1 MDSIKGATCTT
12 NNEDKSV
19 AVLNNEDKSVAVP
32 LRETSSRQVRKL
44 SSVQRYQEPTLDAL
58 CHESEIFDFSVQL
71 EPDNCVEQLK
81 SIAAPML
88 ISDFS
93 SEKLYSETISKAL
106 DGIQD
111 PEFYSQLQNTV
122 QYEIL
127 LSMLY
132 QPASDTF
139 SIHFLNSQAQ
149 IDSVLMASI
158 YSQHDYQN
166 RAIKNKA
173 LYLFT
178 EGRFELLNTLIQK
191 GLNLTNLS

>member
-1 MDSIKGATCTT
+1 MDSTTGTTGTTGPT

-19 AVLNNEDKSVAVP
+19 AVL

-93 SEKLYSETISKAL
+93 SEK
-106 DGIQD
+106 
-111 PEFYSQLQNTV
+111 P
-122 QYEIL
+122 
-127 LSMLY
+127 
-132 QPASDTF
+132 
-139 SIHFLNSQAQ
+139 
-149 IDSVLMASI
+149 
-158 YSQHDYQN
+158 
-166 RAIKNKA
+166 
-173 LYLFT
+173 LF
-178 EGRFELLNTLIQK
+178 RNDI
-191 GLNLTNLS
+191 